1 MPQDEAVAAS
11 TRRASG
17 WITLLVLFGIASTV
31 EAFTVSHV
39 FRFMPLYLATVQV
52 PPAEVP
58 AWTGY
63 LNAAFFLFGLPLVPF
78 WGVWAER
85 YGRIPIIARSAFV
98 EMVVFAVLWF
108 AQNRWEAA
116 FGLLL
121 VGFQLGNTGVMLTAL
136 RAVTPQGR
144 VGLGISLFGV
154 TPSLGFALG
163 PTVGGWLVDHS
174 ILNLHSLFALDAAM
188 SLAAGALL
196 LALAREGPRPKAPS
210 GSATSLAIS
219 ALRMA
224 LTGRVT
230 LIVFGVFGLAYFAQQ
245 IANPF
250 LPLLVIRLIGGT
262 AGAAGQIGIVFGASA
277 LLGALLSPLAGAA
290 GDRYGFRPLL
300 AGACVLAAASL
311 AGLAIAPNLVWLT
324 VGAVALGAATA
335 TAISMVFALL
345 ATAVPEERRATTL
358 NLVLLPIYF
367 SSVAGSLVGAVLVRE
382 GLNTVLFTGAAIS
395 LVAALLTTR
404 LPSTSREPATSV

>member
-1 MPQDEAVAAS
+1 MSADQALATSP
-11 TRRASG
+11 RKASG
-17 WITLLVLFGIASTV
+17 WITLLVLFGIASTI

-98 EMVVFAVLWF
+98 EMVVFVVLWF

-136 RAVTPQGR
+136 RAVTPPGR
-144 VGLGISLFGV
+144 VGLAISLFGV
-154 TPSLGFALG
+154 SPSLGFALG
-163 PTVGGWLVDHS
+163 PTVGGWLVDHR
-174 ILNLHSLFALDAAM
+174 ILDLHSLFALDATL
-188 SLAAGALL
+188 SLTAGVLL
-196 LALAREGPRPKAPS
+196 LALAREGRRRPAPA
-210 GSATSLAIS
+210 GSAISLAFA

-224 LTGRVT
+224 LTGRTT

-250 LPLLVIRLIGGT
+250 LPLLVIRIIGGT

-311 AGLAIAPNLVWLT
+311 AGLALAPNLVWLT

-367 SSVAGSLVGAVLVRE
+367 SSVAGAIVGAILVRE

-395 LVAALLTTR
+395 LVAAMLTTR
-404 LPSTSREPATSV
+404 LPSASRAKV

>member
-1 MPQDEAVAAS
+1 MS
-11 TRRASG
+11 NRKASG
-17 WITLLVLFGIASTV
+17 WITLLVLFGIASTI

-39 FRFMPLYLATVQV
+39 FRFMPLYLGTVHV
-52 PPAEVP
+52 PPSEVP

-85 YGRIPIIARSAFV
+85 YGRVPIIARSAFV
-98 EMVVFAVLWF
+98 EMVVFVGLWL

-116 FGLLL
+116 LALLL

-136 RAVTPQGR
+136 RAVAPQGR
-144 VGLGISLFGV
+144 VGFAISLFGV

-163 PTVGGWLVDHS
+163 PTVGGWLVDHG

-188 SLAAGALL
+188 SLAAGVLL
-196 LALAREGPRPKAPS
+196 LAFAREGTRPP
-210 GSATSLAIS
+210 GPPGPATRLALD
-219 ALRMA
+219 ALRQA

-250 LPLLVIRLIGGT
+250 LPLLVIRLHGGT
-262 AGAAGQIGIVFGASA
+262 AGAAGQIGIVFGLSA

-300 AGACVLAAASL
+300 AGACVLAAGSL
-311 AGLAIAPNLVWLT
+311 ATLAVAPNLVWLT
-324 VGAVALGAATA
+324 VGAVLLGAAAA
-335 TAISMVFALL
+335 TTISMVFALI
-345 ATAVPEERRATTL
+345 ATAVPVERRATTL

-367 SSVAGSLVGAVLVRE
+367 ASVAGGIVGALLVRE
-382 GLNTVLFTGAAIS
+382 GLNTVLLTAAAIS

-404 LPSTSREPATSV
+404 LPAPDRTAP

>member
-1 MPQDEAVAAS
+1 MLTDSAAATPS
-11 TRRASG
+11 RRASS
-17 WITLLVLFGIASTV
+17 WISLLVLFGIASTV

-39 FRFMPLYLATVQV
+39 FRFMPLYLGTVHV

-85 YGRIPIIARSAFV
+85 FGRIPIIARSAFV
-98 EMVVFAVLWF
+98 EMVVFAVLWL
-108 AQNRWEAA
+108 AQDRWQAA

-144 VGLGISLFGV
+144 VGFAISLFGV

-163 PTVGGWLVDHS
+163 PATGGWLVDHRV
-174 ILNLHSLFALDAAM
+174 LNLHSLFAFDAAM
-188 SLAAGALL
+188 SLAAGIIL
-196 LALAREGPRPKAPS
+196 LAFAREGRRPPAPS
-210 GSATSLAIS
+210 GSATRLALG
-219 ALRMA
+219 AVRMA

-250 LPLLVIRLIGGT
+250 LPLLVLRLVGSSS
-262 AGAAGQIGIVFGASA
+262 GAAGQIGIVFGASA

-290 GDRYGFRPLL
+290 GDRYGFRLLL

-311 AGLAIAPNLVWLT
+311 AELALAANLVWLT
-324 VGAVALGAATA
+324 AGAVALGAATA
-335 TAISMVFALL
+335 TAISMVFAVL

-367 SSVAGSLVGAVLVRE
+367 SSVAGAIVGALLVRE
-382 GLNTVLFTGAAIS
+382 GLNTVLWTGAAIS

-404 LPSTSREPATSV
+404 LPAIPRAAP

>member
-1 MPQDEAVAAS
+1 M
-11 TRRASG
+11 
-17 WITLLVLFGIASTV
+17 V

-39 FRFMPLYLATVQV
+39 FRFMPLYLATVHV
-52 PPAEVP
+52 APADVP

-78 WGVWAER
+78 WGVWSER

-98 EMVVFAVLWF
+98 EMMVFTVLWL
-108 AQNRWEAA
+108 AQNRWQAA

-136 RAVTPQGR
+136 RAVTPPGR
-144 VGLGISLFGV
+144 VGFAISLFGV

-163 PTVGGWLVDHS
+163 PTIGGWLVDHS
-174 ILNLHSLFALDAAM
+174 LFNLHSLFALDAVM
-188 SLAAGALL
+188 SLAAGVML
-196 LALAREGPRPKAPS
+196 LAFAREGKRPPRPS
-210 GSATSLAIS
+210 GSAVQLALG
-219 ALRMA
+219 AVRMA

-250 LPLLVIRLIGGT
+250 LPLLVLRLVGST
-262 AGAAGQIGIVFGASA
+262 SGAAGQIGIVFGASA
-277 LLGALLSPLAGAA
+277 LLGALLSPIAGAL

-300 AGACVLAAASL
+300 AGACVLAAGSL
-311 AGLAIAPNLVWLT
+311 AELALARNLAWLT
-324 VGAVALGAATA
+324 VGAVALGAASA

-345 ATAVPEERRATTL
+345 ATTVPEERRATAL

-367 SSVAGSLVGAVLVRE
+367 SSVAGAIVGALLVRE
-382 GLNTVLFTGAAIS
+382 GLNTVLWTGTAIS
-395 LVAALLTTR
+395 LLATLLTTR
-404 LPSTSREPATSV
+404 LPAR

>member
-1 MPQDEAVAAS
+1 MSGGTVTATS
-11 TRRASG
+11 TQKASG
-17 WITLLVLFGIASTV
+17 WISLLVLFGIASTI
-31 EAFTVSHV
+31 EASTVSHV
-39 FRFMPLYLATVQV
+39 FRFLPLYLPTVQV

-98 EMVVFAVLWF
+98 EAVVFSGLWL

-116 FGLLL
+116 FALLL

-136 RAVTPQGR
+136 RAVTPRGR
-144 VGLGISLFGV
+144 VGFAISLFGV

-163 PTVGGWLVDHS
+163 PTAGGWLVDHGV
-174 ILNLHSLFALDAAM
+174 LNLHTLFALDAAM
-188 SLAAGALL
+188 SLAAGIIL
-196 LALAREGPRPKAPS
+196 LAFAREGTRPPS
-210 GSATSLAIS
+210 PPGSATRLAFN
-219 ALRMA
+219 ALRLA

-250 LPLLVIRLIGGT
+250 LPLLVIRLHGGT
-262 AGAAGQIGIVFGASA
+262 AGVAGQIGIVFGASA

-311 AGLAIAPNLVWLT
+311 AGLAVAPDLVWLT
-324 VGAVALGAATA
+324 VGAVGLGAATA

-367 SSVAGSLVGAVLVRE
+367 ASVAGGVVGGLLVHE
-382 GLNTVLFTGAAIS
+382 GLNTVLWTGGAIS
-395 LVAALLTTR
+395 LLAALLTTR
-404 LPSTSREPATSV
+404 LPSAGRAAP

>member
-1 MPQDEAVAAS
+1 MSADQALATS
-11 TRRASG
+11 SRRASG
-17 WITLLVLFGIASTV
+17 WITLLVIFGITSTV

-39 FRFMPLYLATVQV
+39 FRFLPLYLATVQV

-136 RAVTPQGR
+136 RAVTPKGR
-144 VGLGISLFGV
+144 VGFAISLFGV
-154 TPSLGFALG
+154 SPSLGFALG
-163 PTVGGWLVDHS
+163 PTVGGWLVDHRV
-174 ILNLHSLFALDAAM
+174 LDLHSLFALDAAM
-188 SLAAGALL
+188 SLTAGVIL
-196 LALAREGPRPKAPS
+196 LAFAREGPRPPAPA
-210 GSATSLAIS
+210 GSAVSLALG
-219 ALRMA
+219 ALRTA
-224 LTGRVT
+224 LTGRTT

-311 AGLAIAPNLVWLT
+311 GGLALAPSLVWLT

-345 ATAVPEERRATTL
+345 ATSVPEERRATTL

-367 SSVAGSLVGAVLVRE
+367 SSVAGAVVGAVLVRQ
-382 GLNTVLFTGAAIS
+382 GLNTVLFTGAGIS
-395 LVAALLTTR
+395 LIAALLTTR
-404 LPSTSREPATSV
+404 LPSAPKAIN

>member
-1 MPQDEAVAAS
+1 
-11 TRRASG
+11 
-17 WITLLVLFGIASTV
+17 VLFGIASAI

-39 FRFMPLYLATVQV
+39 FRFMPLYLGTVHV
-52 PPAEVP
+52 PTAEVP

-78 WGVWAER
+78 WGVWSER

-98 EMVVFAVLWF
+98 EMVVFGVLWL

-136 RAVTPQGR
+136 RAVTPPGR
-144 VGLGISLFGV
+144 VGFTISLFGV

-163 PTVGGWLVDHS
+163 PAAGGWLVDHGA
-174 ILNLHSLFALDAAM
+174 LNLHSLFALDAAM
-188 SLAAGALL
+188 SLAAGVIL
-196 LALAREGPRPKAPS
+196 LAFAREGRRPPGPS
-210 GSATSLAIS
+210 GSATQLALN
-219 ALRMA
+219 ALRLA

-250 LPLLVIRLIGGT
+250 LPLLVIRLHGSTTGV
-262 AGAAGQIGIVFGASA
+262 AGQIGIVFGASA

-290 GDRYGFRPLL
+290 GDRFGFRPLL
-300 AGACVLAAASL
+300 AGGCVLAAASL
-311 AGLAIAPNLVWLT
+311 ATLAVAPDLVWLT
-324 VGAVALGAATA
+324 VGAVGLGAAAA
-335 TAISMVFALL
+335 TAFSMVFALL

-367 SSVAGSLVGAVLVRE
+367 SSVAGGIVGALLVRE
-382 GLNTVLFTGAAIS
+382 GLNTVLWTGAAIS

-404 LPSTSREPATSV
+404 LPSAGRATQ

>member
-1 MPQDEAVAAS
+1 MPAGTAAANP
-11 TRRASG
+11 TRKASG
-17 WITLLVLFGIASTV
+17 WIRLLLLFGIASMV

-39 FRFMPLYLATVQV
+39 FRFMPLYLATVHV
-52 PPAEVP
+52 PPSEVP

-78 WGVWAER
+78 WGVWSER

-98 EMVVFAVLWF
+98 EMVVFAGLWF
-108 AQNRWEAA
+108 AQNRWQAA
-116 FGLLL
+116 FALLL

-136 RAVTPQGR
+136 RAVTPNMR
-144 VGLGISLFGV
+144 VGFAISLFGV

-163 PTVGGWLVDHS
+163 PTVGGWLVDHGV
-174 ILNLHSLFALDAAM
+174 LNLHTLFALDAAL
-188 SLAAGALL
+188 SLVAGILL
-196 LALAREGPRPKAPS
+196 LALAREGRRPPS
-210 GSATSLAIS
+210 PPGSASHLALQ
-219 ALRMA
+219 ALRTA

-230 LIVFGVFGLAYFAQQ
+230 LIAFGVFGLAYFAQQ

-250 LPLLVIRLIGGT
+250 LPLLVIRQHGG
-262 AGAAGQIGIVFGASA
+262 AGQIGIVFGASA

-290 GDRYGFRPLL
+290 GDRYGFRPML

-311 AGLAIAPNLVWLT
+311 AGLAVAPDLFWLT
-324 VGAVALGAATA
+324 VGAVGLGAAAA

-345 ATAVPEERRATTL
+345 ATTVPEERRATTL

-367 SSVAGSLVGAVLVRE
+367 SSVAGGIVGALLVRE
-382 GLNTVLFTGAAIS
+382 GLDSVLWAGAAIS

-404 LPSTSREPATSV
+404 LPSAGRTPV

>member
-1 MPQDEAVAAS
+1 MSAGTAEPITTQKVSDWV
-11 TRRASG
+11 
-17 WITLLVLFGIASTV
+17 TLLILFGIASTV

-39 FRFMPLYLATVQV
+39 FRFMPLYLATVHV
-52 PPAEVP
+52 PASEIP

-98 EMVVFAVLWF
+98 EMVVFAGLWV
-108 AQNRWEAA
+108 AQNRWQAA
-116 FGLLL
+116 FAMLL

-136 RAVTPQGR
+136 RAVTPQRR
-144 VGLGISLFGV
+144 VGFAISIYGI
-154 TPSLGFALG
+154 TPSLGFAIG
-163 PTVGGWLVDHS
+163 PAAGGWLVDHGV
-174 ILNLHSLFALDAAM
+174 LNLHTLFALDAAL
-188 SLAAGALL
+188 SLAAGIIVVAF
-196 LALAREGPRPKAPS
+196 AREGPRPLRPS
-210 GSATSLAIS
+210 GSATQLALG
-219 ALRMA
+219 ALRLA

-230 LIVFGVFGLAYFAQQ
+230 LIVFGVFGLAYFALQ

-250 LPLLVIRLIGGT
+250 LPLLVVRLVGGT
-262 AGAAGQIGIVFGASA
+262 SGAAGQIGIVFGASA

-311 AGLAIAPNLVWLT
+311 AELALAPNLVLLT
-324 VGAVALGAATA
+324 VGAVFLGAATA

-345 ATAVPEERRATTL
+345 ATAVPEARRATTL

-367 SSVAGSLVGAVLVRE
+367 SSIAGGIVGAILVRN
-382 GLNTVLFTGAAIS
+382 GLNTVLWAGAAIS
-395 LVAALLTTR
+395 LLAAVLTTR
-404 LPSTSREPATSV
+404 LRSTDSVLT

>member
-1 MPQDEAVAAS
+1 MPEDEAVAAS

-174 ILNLHSLFALDAAM
+174 ILNLHTLFALDAAM

-196 LALAREGPRPKAPS
+196 LAFAREGPRPKAPS
-210 GSATSLAIS
+210 GSATSLAVA

-395 LVAALLTTR
+395 LVAAVLTTR

>member
-1 MPQDEAVAAS
+1 MSADRGVATS
-11 TRRASG
+11 SRKASG
-17 WITLLVLFGIASTV
+17 WITLLVLFGVASTV

-39 FRFMPLYLATVQV
+39 FRFLPLYLATVQV

-85 YGRIPIIARSAFV
+85 YGRILIIARSAFV
-98 EMVVFAVLWF
+98 EMVVFVVLWF
-108 AQNRWEAA
+108 AQDRWQAA

-144 VGLGISLFGV
+144 VGFAISLFGV
-154 TPSLGFALG
+154 SPSLGFALG
-163 PTVGGWLVDHS
+163 PTIGGWLVDHS
-174 ILNLHSLFALDAAM
+174 ILNLHTLFALDAAM
-188 SLAAGALL
+188 SLAAGVLL
-196 LALAREGPRPKAPS
+196 LAFAREGSRPPAPS
-210 GSATSLAIS
+210 GSTVSLAVG

-345 ATAVPEERRATTL
+345 ATAVPVERRATTL

-367 SSVAGSLVGAVLVRE
+367 SSVAGAVVGAVLVRQ
-382 GLNTVLFTGAAIS
+382 GLNTVLLTGAAIS
-395 LVAALLTTR
+395 VVAALLTTR
-404 LPSTSREPATSV
+404 LPSTLRPTP